1 MVLDTTVF
9 IDVLRR
15 DPAAVAFLRAVD
27 QPLWASEI
35 SRLEVIYGLRSSE
48 RKFAERLFSTIGW
61 IPVDESIARHAGE
74 LGRKWR
80 KSHTGIDPAD
90 LSIAATAE
98 QLERPLATKNVKHF
112 PMFKGLKA
120 PY

>member
-1 MVLDTTVF
+1 MVLDTTVM
-9 IDVLRR
+9 IDVLRG
-15 DPAAVAFLRAVD
+15 DDAAINFMREID

-48 RKFAERLFSTIGW
+48 RKFAERLFSVIGW
-61 IPVDESIARHAGE
+61 IPVDESIARQAGA

-90 LSIAATAE
+90 LAIAATAE
-98 QLERPLATKNVKHF
+98 QLELPLATTNVKHF
-112 PMFKGLKA
+112 PMFKALKA